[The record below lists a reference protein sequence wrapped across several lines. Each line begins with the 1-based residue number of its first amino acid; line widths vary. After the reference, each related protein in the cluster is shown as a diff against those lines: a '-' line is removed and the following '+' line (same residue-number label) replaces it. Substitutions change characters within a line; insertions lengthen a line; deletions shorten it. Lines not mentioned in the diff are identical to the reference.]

1 MCVCRGVYQVTPLT
15 AETVVAKEENY
26 QDIINRAIEVIRDG
40 GLIVCP
46 TDTSYGLACDS
57 SNQTAIE
64 KLINVK
70 RRNRSLGVPLL
81 FSDFAQCET
90 YHEFSNLER
99 VLVRLFWPGGLTLV
113 VTPEGSVPETITGG
127 RGSIAVRVPDHIIP
141 RGIAQGIRGP
151 IVGTSANRSGEQSP
165 FEITVA
171 KDQLGDEV
179 DLYIDAGPSKSE
191 ANSTIVRVEENDV
204 EGASIKVIREGVLTM
219 GRLVE
224 SLKVDSDALRFW
236 TTRIVFADK

>member
-1 MCVCRGVYQVTPLT
+1 LT

-26 QDIINRAIEVIRDG
+26 QAIINRAIEVIKAG

-57 SNQTAIE
+57 SNQAAIE
-64 KLINVK
+64 KIINVK
-70 RRNRSLGVPLL
+70 RRNKKLGVHLL
-81 FSDFAQCET
+81 FSDSAQCDT

-99 VLVRLFWPGGLTLV
+99 VLTRLFWPGALTLI
-113 VTPEGSVPETITGG
+113 VTPKGSVPELVTGG

-141 RGIAQGIRGP
+141 RGIAQGIKGP
-151 IVGTSANRSGEQSP
+151 IVGTSANRSGEPSP

-171 KDQLGDEV
+171 KDQLGDDV

-204 EGASIKVIREGVLTM
+204 EGASIKVIREGALTM
-219 GRLVE
+219 GKLVE

-236 TTRIVFADK
+236 TTRIIFADK

>member
-1 MCVCRGVYQVTPLT
+1 MYQVTLLT
-15 AETVVAKEENY
+15 AETVVAKEESY
-26 QDIINRAIEVIRDG
+26 QDIIDRAVEVIRGG

-57 SNQTAIE
+57 GNQAAIE

-81 FSDFAQCET
+81 FSNVPQCET

-99 VLVRLFWPGGLTLV
+99 VLTRLFWPGALTLV
-113 VTPEGSVPETITGG
+113 VTLEGSVPELVTGG
-127 RGSIAVRVPDHIIP
+127 RDSIAVRVPDHIIP
-141 RGIAQGIRGP
+141 RGIAQGIKGP
-151 IVGTSANRSGEQSP
+151 IVGTSANRSGEPSP

-179 DLYIDAGPSKSE
+179 DLYIDAGPSKSK
-191 ANSTIVRVEENDV
+191 ANSTIVRVEEDDV
-204 EGASIKVIREGVLTM
+204 EVASIKVIREGALTT

-236 TTRIVFADK
+236 TTRIIFADK